1 MHPQELE
8 QHQHTRTELWRA
20 ACHGE
25 LTVEELYR
33 SLAQLRKVVGPS
45 LYDRPPRAKFE
56 RR

>member
-1 MHPQELE
+1 MHREQLE
-8 QHQHTRTELWRA
+8 DFQNTRTDLWRA

-33 SLAQLRKVVGPS
+33 ELAKLRKHVGPS
-45 LYDRPPRAKFE
+45 LYDRRPQPKF